1 MSEGPRHSCGVVG
14 AVADSDVVG
23 YIHKALNLIQH
34 RGQESA
40 GISVYNDGQMHTVKD
55 NGLVSTALSPRKIE
69 GLSGCIGIGHVRYS
83 TAGSKSAVN
92 AQPLTVEYNN
102 GTIAIAHNGEL
113 TNYKE
118 LKAKYMEQGWSFFAD
133 SDSEIVA
140 KLLVR
145 NMRTTDDPVKAIRA
159 MMSEIDGAYSLCI
172 LFNDRLFAVR
182 DPYGFRPLC
191 LGEVGD
197 GYMAVSETAA
207 IIPLG
212 GRVIRDVMPGEIVEI
227 TSRSYK
233 SHPPASQCPKAHC
246 MFEWVYFARPDSVI
260 DDREVYSVRKRIGM
274 ILAEEA
280 PADVDVVMPIPDS
293 GRAHALGFSIRSGI
307 PYEEGFMKNRFVDRT
322 FILPTQ
328 KLREQ
333 AVDMKMNP
341 IRSTVEG
348 RRILIVDDSI
358 VRGTTLKKLIKVL
371 RAAGAKEVH
380 VRVGSPPIIAP
391 CFYGVDMK
399 TRDEFIATKYSVE
412 EIREILNADSLAYIS
427 IAGLVRALDMPE
439 GDLCLACVNG
449 RYPTNIPGEVHRFQS
464 TLQHDFS

>member
-14 AVADSDVVG
+14 MMADTDVVS

-40 GISVYNDGQMHTVKD
+40 GIAVFENGMHTVKD
-55 NGLVSTALSPRKIE
+55 NGLVGAALSPRKIE
-69 GLSGCIGIGHVRYS
+69 GLTGKVGIGHVRYS
-83 TAGSKSAVN
+83 TAGSKSVVN

-102 GTIAIAHNGEL
+102 GSISVAHNGEL

-118 LKAKYMEQGWSFFAD
+118 LKSKYMDKGWSFFAD
-133 SDSEIVA
+133 SDTEIVA
-140 KLLVR
+140 RLLVK
-145 NMRTTDDPVKAIRA
+145 NMRTNDDPVKAIRA
-159 MMSEIDGAYSLCI
+159 MMTEVDGAYSLCI
-172 LFNDRLFAVR
+172 MFNDRLFAVR
-182 DPYGFRPLC
+182 DPYGFRPLV
-191 LGEVGD
+191 LGEFDD
-197 GYMAVSETAA
+197 GFMAVSETAA
-207 IIPLG
+207 LIPLG
-212 GRVIRDVMPGEIVEI
+212 GRPIRDVMPGEIVEI
-227 TSRSYK
+227 FSHSYK
-233 SHPPASQCPKAHC
+233 SYPASGQCPKAHC

-260 DDREVYSVRKRIGM
+260 DGREVYDVRKRIGM

-293 GRAHALGFSIRSGI
+293 GRAHALGFSMASGI

-341 IRSTVEG
+341 IKSTVEG

-358 VRGTTLKKLIKVL
+358 VRGTTLRKLIKVL
-371 RAAGAKEVH
+371 RNAGAKEVH

-399 TRDEFIATKYSVE
+399 TRDEFIATKYNVE
-412 EIREILNADSLAYIS
+412 EIRGILNADSLAYIS
-427 IAGLVRALDMPE
+427 IEGLVRALDIPE
-439 GDLCLACVNG
+439 TDLCLACVNG
-449 RYPTNIPGEVHRFQS
+449 KYPTNIPGERHRYQA
-464 TLQHDFS
+464 TLKQDFS